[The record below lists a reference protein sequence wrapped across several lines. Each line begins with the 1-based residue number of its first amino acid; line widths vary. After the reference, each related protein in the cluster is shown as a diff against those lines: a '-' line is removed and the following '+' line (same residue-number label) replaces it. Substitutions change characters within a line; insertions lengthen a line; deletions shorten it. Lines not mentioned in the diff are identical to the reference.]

1 MGYIIAL
8 AVLAAVVLFF
18 RWCHKQREKTYD
30 PYKEEREPPSGIET
44 LVFLLVAR
52 KVGCWLMLLIL
63 FGSVFVL
70 LKLGLLP
77 K

>member
-8 AVLAAVVLFF
+8 AVLAAVILFF
-18 RWCHKQREKTYD
+18 RWCHQQRDKTYD
-30 PYKEEREPPSGIET
+30 PYEEEREPKSGIET

-63 FGSVFVL
+63 FGSVFLL